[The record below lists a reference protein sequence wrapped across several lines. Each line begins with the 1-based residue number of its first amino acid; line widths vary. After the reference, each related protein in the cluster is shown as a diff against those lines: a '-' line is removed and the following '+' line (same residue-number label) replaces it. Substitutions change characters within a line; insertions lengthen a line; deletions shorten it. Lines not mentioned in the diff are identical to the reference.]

1 MALVQRH
8 LTPAEWDGMH
18 AEFSKHYTT
27 ADMLFALPW
36 VIHEIPDELRPAVT
50 GFIGRV
56 PVLLCRMFLAPGFA
70 WREQTAF
77 RYAAA

>member
-18 AEFSKHYTT
+18 AEFSKHYTP

-36 VIHEIPDELRPAVT
+36 VMHEIPADLRPAVT
-50 GFIGRV
+50 RFIGRI
-56 PVLLCRMFLAPGFA
+56 PVLVCRVFLARGFA
-70 WREQTAF
+70 RRERRAF
-77 RYAAA
+77 RYASA